1 MRRQYLF
8 FILFVHIFSCDPC
21 ENCNDPVL
29 FEPTV
34 EMVFINQD
42 SIIVIDSALLV
53 YDSLDSSFSFVNS
66 LLVDLRDSLNEIED
80 SLALG
85 LIEYQDEKD
94 VLLAA
99 INDSQLD
106 SIFFDSLEI
115 DSNTNVL
122 NDIKSIINS
131 GLIKIDTLFIPET
144 GAFISYENSST
155 SWPFP
160 LSFEKNFTLYEV
172 LIHDEEFSIELDYE
186 TFIALDQERNVLIRA
201 ENIRV
206 IDLSDNFITLDSCNE
221 NCLDGE
227 ATFTFFF

>member
-1 MRRQYLF
+1 MSRYYPF
-8 FILFVHIFSCDPC
+8 FILFVFVTSCDPC
-21 ENCNDPVL
+21 ENCNGPVL

-42 SIIVIDSALLV
+42 SIIIIDSALLV
-53 YDSLDSSFSFVNS
+53 YDSLDSSFSSVNL
-66 LLVDLRDSLNEIED
+66 LLVDLRDRLNEIED

-85 LIEYQDEKD
+85 LMEYQDEKD
-94 VLLAA
+94 ALLDA
-99 INDSQLD
+99 INESELD
-106 SIFFDSLEI
+106 SIFLDSLEI
-115 DSNTNVL
+115 DSNTVAL
-122 NDIKSIINS
+122 NDIKSTINS

-144 GAFISYENSST
+144 GAFISYDDSST

-160 LSFEKNFTLYEV
+160 LSFEKDFTVYEV
-172 LIHDEEFSIELDYE
+172 LIHNEEFSIELDYE
-186 TFIALDQERNVLIRA
+186 TFTDLDQERNVLIRA
-201 ENIRV
+201 RDIQV